1 MDLSHDFMIDVVLT
15 SRPIAFSSLVS
26 VSLDVSVRGSVITC
40 KPGDMY
46 EFWLVR
52 GCNSWHGDAS
62 RGLVSSPWNILSFWS
77 TSYNSSVSYKILD
90 KEEVLNVISTYPLDN
105 STLLIESLIDNN
117 QVDFELNFENS
128 GFTGTAGGYYD
139 LEGEKIE

>member
-1 MDLSHDFMIDVVLT
+1 MKNLFLSIVPIFFLSCASLKSTKNDPFIGKYKMTVFDVDQVGDVPAVLT
-15 SRPIAFSSLVS
+15 
-26 VSLDVSVRGSVITC
+26 IT
-40 KPGDMY
+40 KDK
-46 EFWLVR
+46 
-52 GCNSWHGDAS
+52 D
-62 RGLVSSPWNILSFWS
+62 
-77 TSYNSSVSYKILD
+77 SYNSSVSYKILD

>member
-1 MDLSHDFMIDVVLT
+1 MKNLFLFIIPIFFFSCASLKSTKNDPFIGKYKMTVFDVDQVGDVPAVLT
-15 SRPIAFSSLVS
+15 
-26 VSLDVSVRGSVITC
+26 IT
-40 KPGDMY
+40 KDK
-46 EFWLVR
+46 
-52 GCNSWHGDAS
+52 D
-62 RGLVSSPWNILSFWS
+62 
-77 TSYNSSVSYKILD
+77 SYNSSVSYKILD

>member
-1 MDLSHDFMIDVVLT
+1 MTVFDVDQVGDVPAVLT
-15 SRPIAFSSLVS
+15 
-26 VSLDVSVRGSVITC
+26 IT
-40 KPGDMY
+40 KDK
-46 EFWLVR
+46 
-52 GCNSWHGDAS
+52 D
-62 RGLVSSPWNILSFWS
+62 
-77 TSYNSSVSYKILD
+77 SYNSSVNYKILD

>member
-1 MDLSHDFMIDVVLT
+1 MTVFDVDQVGDVPAILT
-15 SRPIAFSSLVS
+15 
-26 VSLDVSVRGSVITC
+26 IT
-40 KPGDMY
+40 KDK
-46 EFWLVR
+46 
-52 GCNSWHGDAS
+52 D
-62 RGLVSSPWNILSFWS
+62 
-77 TSYNSSVSYKILD
+77 SYNSSVSYKILD

-139 LEGEKIE
+139 LEGKKIE

>member
-1 MDLSHDFMIDVVLT
+1 MQNLNSHIIYEISKYLT
-15 SRPIAFSSLVS
+15 IHSEKAL
-26 VSLDVSVRGSVITC
+26 LITD
-40 KPGDMY
+40 K
-46 EFWLVR
+46 E
-52 GCNSWHGDAS
+52 
-62 RGLVSSPWNILSFWS
+62 
-77 TSYNSSVSYKILD
+77 SYNSSDSYNILD

-139 LEGEKIE
+139 LGGEKIE

>member
-1 MDLSHDFMIDVVLT
+1 MTVFDVDQVGDVPAVLT
-15 SRPIAFSSLVS
+15 
-26 VSLDVSVRGSVITC
+26 IT
-40 KPGDMY
+40 KDK
-46 EFWLVR
+46 
-52 GCNSWHGDAS
+52 D
-62 RGLVSSPWNILSFWS
+62 
-77 TSYNSSVSYKILD
+77 SYNSSVSYKILD

-139 LEGEKIE
+139 LEEKK